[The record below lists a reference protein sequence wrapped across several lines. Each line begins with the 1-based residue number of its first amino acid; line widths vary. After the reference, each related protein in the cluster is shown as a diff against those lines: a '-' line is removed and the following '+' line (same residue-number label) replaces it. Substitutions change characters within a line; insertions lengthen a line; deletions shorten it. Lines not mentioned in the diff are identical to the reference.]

1 MLRSCGAHG
10 PQTAAGSSIP
20 GFQGHDGG
28 QVAVE
33 EGSMEVVEGYERA
46 IGCKWLGLGMI
57 MSRIRIGCS
66 VRALKPITQI

>member
-28 QVAVE
+28 LS
-33 EGSMEVVEGYERA
+33 GGGGGIYGGGRGLREGY
-46 IGCKWLGLGMI
+46 WL
-57 MSRIRIGCS
+57 
-66 VRALKPITQI
+66 